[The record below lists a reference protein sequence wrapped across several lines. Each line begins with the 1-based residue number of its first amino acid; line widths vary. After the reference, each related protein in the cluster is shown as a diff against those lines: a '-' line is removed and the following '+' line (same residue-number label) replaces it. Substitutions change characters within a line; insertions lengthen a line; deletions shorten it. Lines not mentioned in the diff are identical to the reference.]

1 MAYRLDRAMR
11 TVERHRS
18 DIMHKF
24 GVDNIVDLVKK
35 AALINLDDVE

>member
-1 MAYRLDRAMR
+1 MAYILDQAMR
-11 TVERHRS
+11 KVERHRS

-24 GVDNIVDLVKK
+24 DVDNIIDLVKK